1 MANNARNVHG
11 KIVWTETTT
20 SQEYIHCRPT
30 SLLSK
35 LKLDTPS
42 GLFAKFAFEVSGYT
56 ATHHNLTN
64 VDVDVHGR
72 NALVRSNVTAWYVVP
87 NVGLD
92 LALGT
97 YETEVVRESSDW
109 KISRELIE
117 LISFGRVETGVVP
130 F

>member
-1 MANNARNVHG
+1 M
-11 KIVWTETTT
+11 
-20 SQEYIHCRPT
+20 
-30 SLLSK
+30 LSK